1 MIKNLKKF
9 RLFLF
14 LVAHPI
20 ILASVFALKFLG
32 VIGEP
37 LTLLLTG
44 LVSIEAIYIAFF
56 MKIKL
61 NKTVGNF
68 KEMQQE
74 IQDVREDG
82 ESLAR
87 MRRELIY
94 AGHQI
99 KSLQVDLD
107 TLKKANSIKLSGSS
121 HSGRSHSP
129 AVSHF

>member
-1 MIKNLKKF
+1 MIKNLKK
-9 RLFLF
+9 LKPFLF
-14 LVAHPI
+14 LLAHPI

-37 LTLLLTG
+37 LALLLTG

-61 NKTVGNF
+61 NKTMDNL

-74 IQDVREDG
+74 IQDIREDG

-87 MRRELIY
+87 MQRELLY

-99 KSLQVDLD
+99 KSLQMDLD
-107 TLKKANSIKLSGSS
+107 VLKKANSIKISGNG
-121 HSGRSHSP
+121 HSRRTHSQ
-129 AVSHF
+129 AVSHS